1 MLSTLDSEL
10 VYTARKQL
18 YMTALVLSVGLL
30 LLEKLPLGFNDMME
44 GFFRILCIGYGI
56 YAVAN
61 TIMLMLLYFT
71 DYKGA
76 FVATAAFAVVATGGT
91 IVSLMF
97 DPVYYGI
104 GFSVGSVVFFIA
116 AWLRLR
122 YFTEKLPYHILSTQ
136 PIVVEARYGVFSRI
150 SDFLEQRS

>member
-1 MLSTLDSEL
+1 M
-10 VYTARKQL
+10 R
-18 YMTALVLSVGLL
+18 LL

-122 YFTEKLPYHILSTQ
+122 YFTEKLPYHILSLSL
-136 PIVVEARYGVFSRI
+136 IHI
-150 SDFLEQRS
+150 